1 MAGFDNPM
9 RDVGSEETIR
19 QIAQVHYE
27 DHDHDDAS
35 DDDDDDDNDDHDH
48 DDESDDDDDDEDER
62 KVSRLSKFLLFA
74 IIIWHSQSKLSQRFQ
89 V

>member
-62 KVSRLSKFLLFA
+62 KVSRLPLVCNYYLAFPVKTVSKVSSLG
-74 IIIWHSQSKLSQRFQ
+74 
-89 V
+89 